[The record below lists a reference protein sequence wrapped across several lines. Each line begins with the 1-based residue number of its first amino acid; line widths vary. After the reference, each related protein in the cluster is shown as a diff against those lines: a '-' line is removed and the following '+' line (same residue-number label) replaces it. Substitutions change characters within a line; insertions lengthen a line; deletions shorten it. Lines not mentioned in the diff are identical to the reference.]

1 MTVRIQLDHAI
12 DRVLK
17 QRAALFSRPLLL
29 RRIVPA
35 SGMRTALMFFFNFFR
50 ADLGNN
56 VTLEGEE
63 AWGEKG

>member
-35 SGMRTALMFFFNFFR
+35 SGMRSALMFFFNFFL
-50 ADLGNN
+50 LG
-56 VTLEGEE
+56 TPGETMSR
-63 AWGEKG
+63 